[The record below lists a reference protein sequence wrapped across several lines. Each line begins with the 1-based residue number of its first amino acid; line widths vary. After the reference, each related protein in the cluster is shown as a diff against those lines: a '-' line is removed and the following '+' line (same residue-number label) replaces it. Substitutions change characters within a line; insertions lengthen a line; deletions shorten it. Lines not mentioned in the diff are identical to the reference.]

1 MSSLLNLVLL
11 LPHHWASA
19 TPGASSVHLSKWK
32 MDSWAQPETW
42 SLHANKRLF
51 RRGKKK
57 YGEFIIFI
65 CLCNIFG
72 YIFGSQSFGEHC
84 KKLINLN
91 KRLTLTCFGSG
102 FLSRRIIIWQLTTS
116 YSETGDF
123 EERRYLYRVAVTSDH
138 FNSQFFT
145 NQKLR
150 IARDSLLRTISLLCS
165 QMSKFTKMKSCFL
178 NLKKKF
184 RSTPFYG
191 CATVLSFSDISSSE
205 QQEIASIF
213 LMLPE
218 SGKLDIY
225 YSHYAICKLKD

>member
-91 KRLTLTCFGSG
+91 KRLTVTCFGSG

-150 IARDSLLRTISLLCS
+150 IARDSLLREGNFPVMQSDVKIHQNEELLS
-165 QMSKFTKMKSCFL
+165 QS
-178 NLKKKF
+178 KKK
-184 RSTPFYG
+184 
-191 CATVLSFSDISSSE
+191 I
-205 QQEIASIF
+205 QEHSILWMWDSVIFQWHLIKWAARDCFHFPHASRVR
-213 LMLPE
+213 
-218 SGKLDIY
+218 
-225 YSHYAICKLKD
+225 